1 MSTRIFRLGLWLAA
15 AFIVHVLA
23 GRELAGRDVLQTILE
38 AHHRQHDETILFL
51 AALTAARVF
60 LYFVAPWWA
69 LHIVVV
75 GTLQAYRA
83 WREKHG
89 PLGII

>member
-1 MSTRIFRLGLWLAA
+1 MLAL
-15 AFIVHVLA
+15 AFTVHVLA
-23 GRELAGRDVLQTILE
+23 GRELATRDVLQTLLE
-38 AHHRQHDETILFL
+38 AHHRQHDETILFIAAL
-51 AALTAARVF
+51 AAARGF
-60 LYFVAPWWA
+60 LFFLAPWWA